1 MEQSQPQTES
11 AGYVEGSL
19 NYLASAI
26 PKPVN
31 YAYEPPPGVPKRSG
45 SYAAHPVRIRNGREV
60 SGQLSLDR
68 QGFVLTPHETAVRDF
83 YDPEEVR
90 SVYYPEI
97 EKLVKAITGAHRV
110 AVFDHVVRNPK
121 LADQKRAG
129 APIRVVHNDY
139 TFMSAPRRVRT
150 HLPDEADQLLSH
162 RFAEVNIWRPIRGP
176 LQDTPLAV
184 CDAGSIAPSDVVLS
198 ELVYPGFVGE
208 TWGFL
213 FNPNHRW
220 FYFPKLQ
227 RNEAIV
233 LKCFDSKEDGRA
245 RFTAHSAFDDP
256 TSPADRIPRES
267 IETRALVFWPD

>member
-1 MEQSQPQTES
+1 MERGQPQTES
-11 AGYVEGSL
+11 AGYVEGLL
-19 NYLASAI
+19 NYLASAV

-45 SYAAHPVRIRNGREV
+45 SYAAYPVRIRNGREV

-97 EKLVKAITGAHRV
+97 EKLVKAITGAQRV
-110 AVFDHVVRNPK
+110 AAFDHVVRNPR

-129 APIRVVHNDY
+129 APIRIVHNDY

-150 HLPDEADQLLSH
+150 HLADEADQLLKH
-162 RFAEVNIWRPIRGP
+162 RFAEVNIWRAIRGP

-220 FYFPKLQ
+220 FYFPNLQ

-256 TSPADRIPRES
+256 TSPADRLPRES
-267 IETRALVFWPD
+267 IEARALVFWPA